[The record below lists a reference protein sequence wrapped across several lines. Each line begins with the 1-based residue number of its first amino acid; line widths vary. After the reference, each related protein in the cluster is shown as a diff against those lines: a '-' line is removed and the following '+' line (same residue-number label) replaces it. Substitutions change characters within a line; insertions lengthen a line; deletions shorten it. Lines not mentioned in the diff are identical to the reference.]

1 MSPTKGQRKLQR
13 VATNF
18 DITGIST
25 YLIGFAG
32 SREREGFSATEI
44 AVSPVTPLAPQP
56 TKVTERKA

>member
-1 MSPTKGQRKLQR
+1 MSPTKEWRKLKQ

-25 YLIGFAG
+25 YLIGFAI
-32 SREREGFSATEI
+32 SAEREEFSATEI